1 MKTYWNID
9 KNLTVLNEWQP
20 NCWIQV
26 TCPTDEDQRLLEE
39 EFKIPDYFL
48 SDISDTDERAR
59 YEYDDGWML
68 IILRIPYVKEIRSRT
83 PYTTVPLG
91 IIHKRDV
98 TITVCYYETNMM
110 IDFVSYQQ
118 KRSEGFTDYVDM
130 TFRLFLSSAVWYLK
144 RLKQINSLIEK
155 AKRNLD
161 HGVNNESL
169 IGLSRL
175 QDSLTYF
182 ITSIRG
188 NENLLSKLK
197 FKLQVDE
204 LDADLIYISIYKHRH
219 YPDKPVADPD
229 VPDSSGRILGTLLRI
244 SIPIAL
250 GSSVLSIINLVDT
263 KLIMYRLQTALG
275 YSETQPLARARK
287 APREHQTDG
296 DLSHDLKDLRDG
308 GRLHVAHALRI
319 TAVRARQVH
328 EHECRRQRPDALRR
342 ADVVEHPGQLRR
354 KQEHDQPEQ
363 NAEDCKRQPCNAE
376 DLARLH
382 GTAERVRLAD
392 HARERDRHARRGH
405 GEKHVVDIV
414 SDGKV
419 SVSLVAEDVSER
431 DLIDRAEDL
440 DDHHTG
446 RHDGRAVEIVLLAVF
461 LQNALP
467 PR

>member
-1 MKTYWNID
+1 MKTFWNIE

-118 KRSEGFTDYVDM
+118 KRNEGFTDYVDM
-130 TFRLFLSSAVWYLK
+130 IFRLFLSSAVWHLK

-188 NENLLSKLK
+188 NENLLQKLK

-204 LDADLIYISIYKHRH
+204 LDADLIEDVNIEMTQARETTSIYS
-219 YPDKPVADPD
+219 D
-229 VPDSSGRILGTLLRI
+229 ILESTMDTY
-244 SIPIAL
+244 S
-250 GSSVLSIINLVDT
+250 SIINNNMNTTMRTLTSISIVMMLPT
-263 KLIMYRLQTALG
+263 LISSFFGMNLLNGMEDNPWGFGIAILISVVVSGLSWGFLRYKRLL
-275 YSETQPLARARK
+275 
-287 APREHQTDG
+287 
-296 DLSHDLKDLRDG
+296 
-308 GRLHVAHALRI
+308 
-319 TAVRARQVH
+319 
-328 EHECRRQRPDALRR
+328 
-342 ADVVEHPGQLRR
+342 
-354 KQEHDQPEQ
+354 
-363 NAEDCKRQPCNAE
+363 
-376 DLARLH
+376 
-382 GTAERVRLAD
+382 
-392 HARERDRHARRGH
+392 
-405 GEKHVVDIV
+405 
-414 SDGKV
+414 
-419 SVSLVAEDVSER
+419 
-431 DLIDRAEDL
+431 
-440 DDHHTG
+440 
-446 RHDGRAVEIVLLAVF
+446 
-461 LQNALP
+461 
-467 PR
+467 